1 MVCDS
6 FLNLLT
12 AFSFLSLLRL
22 QLDKQEIAMSGLSA
36 KPIRDRQS
44 QSLITTSKGRKF
56 LHRTTSA
63 RRIECT
69 ARRSDRLP
77 GKQDIPKTPS
87 RRPCAGSTAATPFAS
102 AKPIRC
108 WAPIW
113 QPLTH
118 GWKPTSNGPKSSNI
132 PPRGSMIGSALSI
145 AFPAASER
153 CVTTCA
159 MPGGAWALIP
169 IRSLSPWTPTGPGGR
184 GGLGYGSRHH
194 SQ

>member
-63 RRIECT
+63 RRIEWEYSCYPVRKRQAYPVLGPYMAT
-69 ARRSDRLP
+69 IDAWLEADKQRSKKQQHTAKRIYDRLCFEHSFPGSIRTVRYYVRDARRRL
-77 GKQDIPKTPS
+77 GLDTDQVFIPLDPNWARRPRWTGVRLTPS
-87 RRPCAGSTAATPFAS
+87 
-102 AKPIRC
+102 
-108 WAPIW
+108 
-113 QPLTH
+113 
-118 GWKPTSNGPKSSNI
+118 
-132 PPRGSMIGSALSI
+132 
-145 AFPAASER
+145 
-153 CVTTCA
+153 
-159 MPGGAWALIP
+159 
-169 IRSLSPWTPTGPGGR
+169 
-184 GGLGYGSRHH
+184 
-194 SQ
+194 